1 MMLLLLLLLFYILRK
16 AGLLL
21 AYTLLQSKNETNVC
35 VFEKEDRLGGKIFD
49 HRFPE
54 APNVTVGES
63 FLFFAYVEGEHFQ
76 IAIQ

>member
-1 MMLLLLLLLFYILRK
+1 MLLLFYILGT

-21 AYTLLQSKNETNVC
+21 AYTLLESKNETNVC
-35 VFEKEDRLGGKIFD
+35 VFEKGNRLGGKIFD

-63 FLFFAYVEGEHFQ
+63 FLFFTYVV
-76 IAIQ
+76 